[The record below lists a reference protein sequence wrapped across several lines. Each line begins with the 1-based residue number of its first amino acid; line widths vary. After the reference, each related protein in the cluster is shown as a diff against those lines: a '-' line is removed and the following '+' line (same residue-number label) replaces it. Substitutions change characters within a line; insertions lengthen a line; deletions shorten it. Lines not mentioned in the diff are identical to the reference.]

1 MAQAKE
7 GDTVKVH
14 YTGRLD
20 DGSVFDTSA
29 KGDPLQFTIG
39 MRQMIPGFEEAV
51 VGMNPGDSRAVTIP
65 PDKAYGSHH
74 AQMVLEADRKE
85 FPEHVNL
92 QIGRTIR
99 IGQQAGG
106 PTLEFRVMALSEAS
120 VTLDANHPLAGKELT
135 FDIHLI
141 EIL

>member
-14 YTGRLD
+14 YTGRLE

-51 VGMNPGDSRAVTIP
+51 VGMNPGESKTVTIP
-65 PDKAYGSHH
+65 PDKGYGSHH

-106 PTLEFRVMALSEAS
+106 PTLELRVMALSEAS